1 MEKYSLKSLTVGDKI
16 KIIEEVKKGVKRKK
30 DIASEFGIPASTL
43 STILKDKDKI
53 FKAVEEAP
61 CLPRRKRFKASSFPE
76 IEHAMIEWMKRVIDY
91 NLPIVGPLIQEK
103 AAEFANNLGLTF
115 QDSSGWLEKFNQ
127 TQPNLNGVVEKIL
140 SGKTAVV
147 SEVNCEHYRTN
158 VLPS

>member
-1 MEKYSLKSLTVGDKI
+1 
-16 KIIEEVKKGVKRKK
+16 
-30 DIASEFGIPASTL
+30 
-43 STILKDKDKI
+43 
-53 FKAVEEAP
+53 
-61 CLPRRKRFKASSFPE
+61 
-76 IEHAMIEWMKRVIDY
+76 MIEWMKRVIDY